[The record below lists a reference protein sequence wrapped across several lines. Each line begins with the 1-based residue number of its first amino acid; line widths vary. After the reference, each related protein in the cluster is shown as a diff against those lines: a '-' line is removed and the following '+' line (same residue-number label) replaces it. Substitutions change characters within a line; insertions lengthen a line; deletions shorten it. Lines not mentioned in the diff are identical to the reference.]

1 MNMNSESTGVGCVS
15 PQGGTTSLDENGKWC
30 KALTAIN
37 RYQLAEQSY
46 DHRCYSRAERDT
58 ASQKQREC
66 LLILAEIDDP
76 LVQAI
81 TARLTI
87 DKHSSNAGVL
97 IRKLIS
103 KVAL

>member
-1 MNMNSESTGVGCVS
+1 MSSKVSSKRVGCGF
-15 PQGGTTSLDENGKWC
+15 PQGGATGLDENGKLGR
-30 KALTAIN
+30 AMTAIS

-46 DHRCYSRAERDT
+46 DHRCYSRAEW
-58 ASQKQREC
+58 AIANQKQREC